1 MGNEHQAAYEQL
13 HQARREKLK
22 HKRLGLRVIDASA
35 VRRMLTFSIAEAE
48 KHLDNLYAA
57 LDIIDSACDPKSK
70 TRKK

>member
-1 MGNEHQAAYEQL
+1 MSNEHHAASENL
-13 HQARREKLK
+13 RQARREKLK

-48 KHLDNLYAA
+48 RQLDNLYAA
-57 LDIIDSACDPKSK
+57 LDVIDSACEPKSK